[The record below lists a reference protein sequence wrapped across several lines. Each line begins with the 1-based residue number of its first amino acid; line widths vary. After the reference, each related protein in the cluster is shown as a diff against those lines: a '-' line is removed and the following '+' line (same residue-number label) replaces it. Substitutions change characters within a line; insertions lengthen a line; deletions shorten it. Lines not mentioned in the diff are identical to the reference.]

1 MPQLIPADFLPQIF
15 WLAVSFAVL
24 YVLMARISLPK
35 IADVLEARQDRLN
48 GDLDQAAKFKEEA
61 EKAIAEYEK
70 ALAEARAKASTLALE
85 TRNRHAAEA
94 AKKAAELEARLAA
107 EAKVAEQRIAAAKAQ
122 ALASVREIATETTA
136 ALVEKLIGT
145 RPSPTEARAAVDAA
159 VARK

>member
-48 GDLDQAAKFKEEA
+48 GDLDTAAKFKEEA

-70 ALAEARAKASTLALE
+70 ALADARAKALALGAE
-85 TRNRHAAEA
+85 TRGRHAAEA
-94 AKKAAELEARLAA
+94 AKRAAELEAKLAA
-107 EAKVAEQRIAAAKAQ
+107 EAKQAEQRIAAAKAK
-122 ALASVREIATETTA
+122 ALASVREIATETA
-136 ALVEKLIGT
+136 AVLVEKLIGA
-145 RPSPTEARAAVDAA
+145 RPSASEARAAVDAA

>member
-48 GDLDQAAKFKEEA
+48 GDLDQAARFKEEA

-70 ALAEARAKASTLALE
+70 ALADARAKASALALE

-94 AKKAAELEARLAA
+94 AKKAAELEAKLAA
-107 EAKVAEQRIAAAKAQ
+107 QAKVAEQRIAAAKAQ
-122 ALASVREIATETTA
+122 ALASVRDIATDA
-136 ALVEKLIGT
+136 AGALVEKLIGA
-145 RPSPTEARAAVDAA
+145 RPSATETRAAVDAA